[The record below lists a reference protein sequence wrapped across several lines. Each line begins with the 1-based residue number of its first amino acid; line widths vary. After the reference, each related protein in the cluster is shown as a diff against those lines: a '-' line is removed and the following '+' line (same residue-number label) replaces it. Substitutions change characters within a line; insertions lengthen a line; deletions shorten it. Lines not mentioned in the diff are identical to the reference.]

1 MSVSK
6 QPPSKQ
12 ASQHQTVS
20 ARPALWKEEQM
31 EADRETDSLDIL
43 PLGIIPLQSQRLLRA
58 RMLKNIRLESVVE
71 MFANE
76 GGGSGHVDCNK
87 VYTYFDWPDGFKHPD
102 QKLLTALGKL
112 PSFDVYSTRL
122 SMRNLGIEISNVSS
136 LDLSAQRKS
145 QLDKHMRPFTVP
157 LMRQMLGT
165 GDAPPLEFDQL
176 VNLLR
181 NPEQPE
187 VLQNLIKMSERL
199 HVELLALPKML
210 EDYADT
216 FLSVAHYQE
225 ILDTLLP
232 RIDIFLD
239 DLRKLRGMPDLRANA
254 SFVKEVESLEVALEK
269 IISAITARFETFYRI
284 TNRMWENITEASFT
298 SVRNLVTA
306 NQTIVG
312 GVLCGLTVKLRGWEN
327 TFGEQPIDVN
337 QRKRAQF
344 IQEEIRVGIEKID
357 ALLAAP
363 PSPRR

>member
-12 ASQHQTVS
+12 ASQNQTVS
-20 ARPALWKEEQM
+20 ARSVLWKEEQM
-31 EADRETDSLDIL
+31 EADGEKDSLDIL

-76 GGGSGHVDCNK
+76 GGGSGHVD
-87 VYTYFDWPDGFKHPD
+87 YFDWPDGFKLPD
-102 QKLLTALGKL
+102 QKLLSALGKL

-122 SMRNLGIEISNVSS
+122 SMRNLGIEISNVAG

-269 IISAITARFETFYRI
+269 IISAISARFKTFYRI

-306 NQTIVG
+306 NQTVVG

-327 TFGEQPIDVN
+327 TFGDQPIDVN

-344 IQEEIRVGIEKID
+344 IQEEIRVGVEKID
-357 ALLAAP
+357 ALLTES